1 LFYCCVVEVAGEL
14 VLIGLHAKPTMAFE
28 EVEALVDVHA
38 AVEQH
43 WNTENILIMG
53 DLNADCSYI
62 TGSELPTLGL
72 RTDPGF
78 TWLIGDEVDTTVS
91 STDCAYDR

>member
-1 LFYCCVVEVAGEL
+1 M
-14 VLIGLHAKPTMAFE
+14 LIGLHAKPDRPETFE

-43 WNTENILIMG
+43 WNTDSILIMG
-53 DLNADCSYI
+53 DLNADCNYI
-62 TGSELPTLGL
+62 REDELPTLGL

-78 TWLIGDEVDTTVS
+78 TWLIGDEVIRQFPAPTVPTTGARDCVS
-91 STDCAYDR
+91 L